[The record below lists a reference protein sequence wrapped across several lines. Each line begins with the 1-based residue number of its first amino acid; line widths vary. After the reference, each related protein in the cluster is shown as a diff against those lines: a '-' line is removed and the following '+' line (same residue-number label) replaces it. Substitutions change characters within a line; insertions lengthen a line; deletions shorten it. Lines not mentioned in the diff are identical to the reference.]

1 METLKQQIQHLDLQE
16 RIALLA
22 WLAQDV
28 QAATEDR
35 AASAPPQW
43 MFDAAERA
51 YEQFVSAGEEAISW
65 EQLRKR

>member
-28 QAATEDR
+28 QAATEERSEDT
-35 AASAPPQW
+35 PPQW

-51 YEQFVSAGEEAISW
+51 YEQFVSADEEAIPW
-65 EQLRKR
+65 EQLRNG